1 MKNKMVRGLV
11 MTGMACM
18 LLTAC
23 GSKEQA
29 DTAQTADVEINVEIT
44 DMAVTQEADT
54 VAEPVAEIAE
64 ESTPKAE
71 AVTLTD
77 EEMVIA
83 PLDDETAMLQS
94 YSGDAESIIIPE
106 EINGRKI
113 TVIGEEA
120 FVNEEQLKS
129 IVIPDTVTEIGSGA
143 FMNCDNLDYVVM
155 SKNIEKIGERAFLGP
170 NYYNIELPDT
180 LKELGEGAFSNCKF
194 SELNIPKGLDST
206 GVYTFPNNRI
216 EILVI
221 PDNIKK
227 IQEEAF
233 RGCKQLKT
241 VIIEEGVEII
251 EEDAFRDCVLL
262 ESVTI
267 PASVTEMTDPF
278 YDSPNVTIYT
288 PAGSYAETWAAEN
301 GVPCV
306 AQ

>member
-11 MTGMACM
+11 VAGMVSM
-18 LLTAC
+18 MLTAC

-29 DTAQTADVEINVEIT
+29 DVVQTT
-44 DMAVTQEADT
+44 DMPVVQETAVNTSIPEEEA
-54 VAEPVAEIAE
+54 
-64 ESTPKAE
+64 PKAE
-71 AVTLTD
+71 AVTLT
-77 EEMVIA
+77 EEDMVVVPI
-83 PLDDETAMLQS
+83 DDTTAKLQS
-94 YSGDAESIIIPE
+94 YSGEAESIIIPE

-129 IVIPDTVTEIGSGA
+129 IVIPDTVTEIQS
-143 FMNCDNLDYVVM
+143 FVFVNSNNLECVVM
-155 SKNIEKIGERAFLGP
+155 SKNIEKIGERAFMGTSC
-170 NYYNIELPDT
+170 YEIELPDT
-180 LKELGEGAFSNCKF
+180 LKELGDAAFSTCKLR
-194 SELNIPKGLDST
+194 E
-206 GVYTFPNNRI
+206 
-216 EILVI
+216 LVI
-221 PDNIKK
+221 PGSIKV
-227 IQEEAF
+227 IQKGTFYTCKQLQTVVIEDGVEVIGEEAF
-233 RGCKQLKT
+233 TQCGM
-241 VIIEEGVEII
+241 
-251 EEDAFRDCVLL
+251 L